1 MYTGR
6 QVKEMINKYISDD
19 DIICVG
25 QEGDKIGRFDCQIT
39 GVIERRPIGF
49 DSNETY
55 KSITTKPFD
64 SNGAMKFWKE

>member
-1 MYTGR
+1 MYTGK
-6 QVKEMINKYISDD
+6 QVKEMINRHINDD
-19 DIICVG
+19 DIVCVG

-39 GVIERRPIGF
+39 GIEHRQIGF

-55 KSITTKPFD
+55 KAIITRPFN